1 MEGCG
6 GLIHAPCA
14 KAPLFLQ
21 PGHTRL
27 QHGPGARGRRAYLD
41 QLLVGGVGLLNAE
54 LEQGGVI
61 HDETTESVDACLD
74 EVGTRIAGRRQ
85 SVDGGGE
92 QVEGPCP
99 EGGDE
104 SVLGAEEAVNG
115 PCRGPHLVGE
125 GAHGHG
131 AEAVGCHDPLRGVEQ
146 GGAGALVMF
155 SGSTHLDSIT

>member
-1 MEGCG
+1 M
-6 GLIHAPCA
+6 
-14 KAPLFLQ
+14 
-21 PGHTRL
+21 
-27 QHGPGARGRRAYLD
+27 
-41 QLLVGGVGLLNAE
+41 GLLNAE
-54 LEQGGVI
+54 LEQGRVI
-61 HDETTESVDACLD
+61 HDEATESVDACVD
-74 EVGTRIAGRRQ
+74 EVGSGVARCRL
-85 SVDGGGE
+85 SLHGGGE

-104 SVLGAEEAVNG
+104 SVFGAEEAVNG

-125 GAHGHG
+125 GTYGHG

>member
-6 GLIHAPCA
+6 SLVHAPLA
-14 KAPLFLQ
+14 KAPLLLD

-27 QHGPGARGRRAYLD
+27 QRRPGTRGCRAYLD
-41 QLLVGGVGLLNAE
+41 QLLVGGVGLLNAD

-61 HDETTESVDACLD
+61 HDEATESVDACLD
-74 EVGTRIAGRRQ
+74 EVGTRVVRRRQ

-115 PCRGPHLVGE
+115 PCRCPHLGGE
-125 GAHGHG
+125 GTHGHG

-146 GGAGALVMF
+146 GGAGALVVF